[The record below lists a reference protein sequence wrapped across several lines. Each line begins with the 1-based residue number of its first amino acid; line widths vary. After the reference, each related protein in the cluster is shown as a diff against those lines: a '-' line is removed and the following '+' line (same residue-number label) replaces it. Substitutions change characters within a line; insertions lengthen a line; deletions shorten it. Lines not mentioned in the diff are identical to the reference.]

1 MCALVALILVPLS
14 VITFFMNF
22 FFFLR
27 LPALAFLLFLSGLT
41 FACAEASDPKSAKM
55 IAKPILM
62 LMLYCHAALDTLQ
75 TELEK
80 GPPSGQVSA
89 SKQRAISDIF
99 RLNKEELGGFQTHTQ
114 LFWLFHKSV
123 EDKAIS
129 SGEALFLEKTARKDA
144 SLWLAF
150 AKEKCKK
157 EIFSPLTE
165 EEEDCLNKLNSEMH
179 KCFIGFNERVENLLK
194 TQK

>member
-1 MCALVALILVPLS
+1 MK
-14 VITFFMNF
+14 F

-41 FACAEASDPKSAKM
+41 FACAEASDSKSAKS

-80 GPPSGQVSA
+80 SPPSGALTA
-89 SKQRAISDIF
+89 SQQKAIKDAF
-99 RLNKEELGGFQTHTQ
+99 ALNKTELGGFNADSQ
-114 LFWLFHKSV
+114 LFHLFHKSV

-165 EEEDCLNKLNSEMH
+165 EEDDCLNKLNSEMH
-179 KCFIGFNERVENLLK
+179 KCFTGFNARVGELLK